1 VPKKRRITDD
11 QARLLAITIIQQAV
25 TNLGRLGANYL
36 GDVLP
41 VKWQDGQTS
50 EPSWDHVQLET
61 HVQLQKIMDCFNE
74 EAKRI
79 VQENQ
84 DFRYPSNGIA
94 QR

>member
-1 VPKKRRITDD
+1 MPKKRRITDD

-61 HVQLQKIMDCFNE
+61 HVQLAKIMKCLDE
-74 EAKRI
+74 EARS
-79 VQENQ
+79 VMAENP
-84 DFRYPSNGIA
+84 DFRYPSK
-94 QR
+94 